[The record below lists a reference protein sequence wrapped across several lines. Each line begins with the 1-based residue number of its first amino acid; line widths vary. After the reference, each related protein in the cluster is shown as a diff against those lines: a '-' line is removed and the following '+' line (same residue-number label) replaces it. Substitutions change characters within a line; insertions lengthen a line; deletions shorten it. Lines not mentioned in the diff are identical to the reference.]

1 MSSRLNGTLVFLP
14 LKILFTLLL
23 FLSILYRRRPH
34 KSLYPLK
41 LHLKVVWAVFG
52 LHYIPPTLFQNQAY
66 KVYRIKKSFHST

>member
-1 MSSRLNGTLVFLP
+1 MILLFLP
-14 LKILFTLLL
+14 FYFSTFT

>member
-23 FLSILYRRRPH
+23 FYLSYIAEGLIN
-34 KSLYPLK
+34 LCTPLK